1 MEGCRRKP
9 RRYDVRRQVWEVG
22 DISTVEEIIERREK
36 LAPRDSGIG
45 EALRDNG
52 GLGEGIGIKN
62 VFSRLNGLRAN
73 AETAV

>member
-45 EALRDNG
+45 EALRDKRGVRRRDRNQKR
-52 GLGEGIGIKN
+52 I
-62 VFSRLNGLRAN
+62 F
-73 AETAV
+73 TAQWTSCKR